1 MRKLNKL
8 QTYIYLM
15 GAVLMAM
22 GAGCCAFLF
31 YPKVFAWVYL
41 AGAVAFV
48 AMQVEQR
55 YDGQSFVIRRLR
67 RIMLLSGLFFILAGL
82 SLLDTQYGF
91 LKPYMALDT
100 YYTYFYNKWVV
111 LILAGALMQL
121 YTTHRISNE
130 LQKD

>member
-55 YDGQSFVIRRLR
+55 YDGKSFVIRRLR

-82 SLLDTQYGF
+82 SLIDTHYLF
-91 LKPYMALDT
+91 MKPYFSLET

-111 LILAGALMQL
+111 LLLAGALMQL